1 MIKAILDMDPGVDD
15 AVALIMALGLGD
27 IEVLGVT
34 IVSGNVHVDQGVR
47 NALRILSYLG
57 RNEIKVYRGSEKPL
71 IRDLVTS
78 EHIHGADGLGD
89 SGIPEGGGKASD
101 SDAVSFIVETLRRE
115 EVFLVA
121 TGPLTN
127 IARAVIADL
136 GITSNIEGIIVM
148 GGAFGLTRYGRGNVT
163 PNAEYNF
170 YVDPEAAKIVIRS
183 GVEPRI
189 ISLDVTQDPRARVSK
204 NYIEEIRRIG
214 SRASELVYRILRNP
228 VERHGY
234 FELHDAIALS
244 TLIDPEVARFRR
256 LHISIDTCWERGR
269 SRIVSDPNEADG
281 AAYVSYDLNAERF
294 FEILRYSLR

>member
-1 MIKAILDMDPGVDD
+1 MIKAVLDMDPGVDD

-57 RNEIKVYRGSEKPL
+57 RNEIKVYKGSEKPL

-89 SGIPEGGGKASD
+89 SGIPEGSGRVSGNAI
-101 SDAVSFIVETLRRE
+101 SFIVETLRRE
-115 EVFLVA
+115 KAFIVA

-127 IARAVIADL
+127 IARAVMADPW
-136 GITSNIEGIIVM
+136 ITRNIEGIIVM
-148 GGAFGLTRYGRGNVT
+148 GGAFGLTRYGKGNVT

-183 GVEPRI
+183 GVDPKI
-189 ISLDVTQDPRARVSK
+189 VSLDVTQDPRARVSK
-204 NYIEEIRRIG
+204 DNIEEIRRIG
-214 SRASELVYRILRNP
+214 SRAGELVYRILRNP
-228 VERHGY
+228 VERLGY

-244 TLIDPEVARFRR
+244 TLIDPEVVRFRR
-256 LHISIDTCWERGR
+256 FHISIDTCWERGR
-269 SRIVSDPNEADG
+269 SRIVSDPSEADG
-281 AAYVSYDLNAERF
+281 AAYLSYDLNAERF

>member
-34 IVSGNVHVDQGVR
+34 IVSGNVYVDQGVR

-57 RNEIKVYRGSEKPL
+57 RNEVKVYRGSEKPL

-89 SGIPEGGGKASD
+89 SGIPEGSGRAGD
-101 SDAVSFIVETLRRE
+101 VNAVSFIVETLRRE
-115 EVFLVA
+115 KAFLVA

-127 IARAVIADL
+127 VARAVMADP
-136 GITSNIEGIIVM
+136 GIIRNVEGAIIM
-148 GGAFGLTRYGRGNVT
+148 GGAFGLTRYGKGNVT
-163 PNAEYNF
+163 PSPEYNF

-183 GVEPRI
+183 GIEPRI
-189 ISLDVTQDPRARVSK
+189 VSLDVTQDPRARLLK
-204 NYIEEIRRIG
+204 DYIDEIRRIG

-228 VERHGY
+228 IEKHSY

-244 TLIDPEVARFRR
+244 TLVDPEVVRFKRF
-256 LHISIDTCWERGR
+256 HISIDTCWERGR
-269 SRIVSDPNEADG
+269 SRVVSDPREADG
-281 AAYVSYDLNAERF
+281 AAYLSYDLNAVRF
-294 FEILRYSLR
+294 FEILRRSLR

>member
-57 RNEIKVYRGSEKPL
+57 RNEVKVYRGSERPL

-89 SGIPEGGGKASD
+89 SGIPEVSGRAGD
-101 SDAVSFIVETLRRE
+101 VDAVSFIVETLRRE
-115 EVFLVA
+115 KAFLVA

-127 IARAVIADL
+127 VARAVMADP
-136 GITSNIEGIIVM
+136 GIIRNVEGAIIM
-148 GGAFGLTRYGRGNVT
+148 GGAFRLTRYGRGNVT

-183 GVEPRI
+183 GIEPRI
-189 ISLDVTQDPRARVSK
+189 VSLDVTQDPRARLLK
-204 NYIEEIRRIG
+204 NSIDEIRRIG
-214 SRASELVYRILRNP
+214 SRASELTYRILRNP
-228 VERHGY
+228 IEKHGY
-234 FELHDAIALS
+234 FELHDTIALP
-244 TLIDPEVARFRR
+244 TLVDPEVVKFRR
-256 LHISIDTCWERGR
+256 FHTSIDTCWERGR
-269 SRIVSDPNEADG
+269 SRVVSDPREADG

-294 FEILRYSLR
+294 FEILRRSLK